1 MVGWGVIGDP
11 RKGVSHI
18 AGPLRR
24 HRQPTCLDYIA
35 RPSSLK
41 GKKKVTGRFHAKIYP
56 SASLENLGAL
66 RFWGLPKTDP
76 LSSRTRSLECEPS
89 LSLLVTCFSPQAASG
104 RKLSRLGTD
113 KLESPRC
120 KPGSDAVHAAAN
132 GCQGNGCQGL
142 LSPAPLPPPWR
153 WRPGLLSSASRL
165 PPLFEALVR
174 GW

>member
-89 LSLLVTCFSPQAASG
+89 LSLLVTCFSPRQPQDESSHAWVQTSWRARAVSQAVTQSMQLPTVARG
-104 RKLSRLGTD
+104 TVARGCCHLRPFLPLGAGGPGFSAQ
-113 KLESPRC
+113 LPAC
-120 KPGSDAVHAAAN
+120 PLCLKP
-132 GCQGNGCQGL
+132 
-142 LSPAPLPPPWR
+142 
-153 WRPGLLSSASRL
+153 
-165 PPLFEALVR
+165 
-174 GW
+174 